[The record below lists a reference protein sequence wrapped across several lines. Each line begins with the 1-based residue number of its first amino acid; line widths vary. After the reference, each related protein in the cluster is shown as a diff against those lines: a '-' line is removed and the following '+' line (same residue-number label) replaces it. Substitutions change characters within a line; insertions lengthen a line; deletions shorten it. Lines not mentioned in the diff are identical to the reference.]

1 MITDPHLKGGG
12 QVRYVSNLVSQLV
25 VGGHDVTI
33 GCRRG
38 SVLVERAASA
48 GCAVEDA
55 FAYRSGLRV
64 RAWTSDLA
72 RAASWLRE
80 HRPDIVHVNGS
91 QDHWV
96 WALANRSLGRPVCV
110 VRSRHNTYP
119 VKGGYFNRLLNR
131 DWTDYQIVVCDVVRQ
146 TLAHQP
152 TFDGARMC
160 TIHNGVDA
168 ELFKPNAHM
177 RREARAKFGYD
188 DTHVVAGIAARLVEA
203 KGHVFLFRAV
213 AALRGEC
220 PQLRVL
226 VLGEGA
232 KDVELRELAQSLG
245 IADLVAFAGFR
256 EDMARCVQAFDIG
269 VQPSIDCDTSSFS
282 LKEQMAAEVP
292 VIASDY
298 GGLVEIVT
306 DGVEG
311 LVVPTATVE
320 PLAEAIRAMVRDGEM
335 RRRMGRAGR
344 QRVLRD
350 FTVQVF
356 ASKTLD
362 AYREALR
369 VHSSCFGKAAFR
381 P

>member
-1 MITDPHLKGGG
+1 M
-12 QVRYVSNLVSQLV
+12 RYVSNLVAQLV
-25 VGGHDVTI
+25 AGGHHVTI
-33 GCRRG
+33 GCRPG

-48 GCAVEDA
+48 GCAVNDG
-55 FAYRSGLRV
+55 FAYRRGV
-64 RAWTSDLA
+64 EIRAWAHDLA
-72 RAASWLRE
+72 SARAWLRE
-80 HRPDIVHVNGS
+80 CRPDLVHVNGS

-96 WALANRSLGRPVCV
+96 WAFANRSLGRPACI
-110 VRSRHNTYP
+110 VRARHNTYP

-131 DWTDYQIVVCDVVRQ
+131 EWTDYQIVVCDVVRR
-146 TLAHQP
+146 TLAQQAA
-152 TFDGARMC
+152 FDGARMC

-168 ELFKPNAHM
+168 GLFKPDAQW
-177 RREARAKFGYD
+177 RRQARAEFDYAD
-188 DTHVVAGIAARLVEA
+188 EHVVAGIAARLVEA

-213 AALRGEC
+213 AELRKDC
-220 PQLRVL
+220 PHLRVL

-232 KDVELRELAQSLG
+232 KSDELHRLAQALG
-245 IADLVAFAGFR
+245 IADRVTFAGFR
-256 EDMARCVQAFDIG
+256 DDMARCVQAFDIG

-282 LKEQMAAEVP
+282 LKEQMAVEVP

-311 LVVPTATVE
+311 FIVPTATVE
-320 PLAEAIRAMVRDGEM
+320 PLARAVATLVKDPDL

-344 QRVLRD
+344 ERVLRD

-356 ASKTLD
+356 GSKTVD

-369 VHSSCFGKAAFR
+369 MHSSRRGKALR
-381 P
+381 RS